1 MQKIESNNT
10 TTTPVIVT
18 PNEDEEQNHLSPY
31 IMFKYSIRSELTRK
45 YYERRLRPFLD
56 FIQFKIEIK
65 DVEERS
71 NDFAKKSKNVLVGH

>member
-10 TTTPVIVT
+10 TTTPV
-18 PNEDEEQNHLSPY
+18 
-31 IMFKYSIRSELTRK
+31 
-45 YYERRLRPFLD
+45 
-56 FIQFKIEIK
+56 K